1 MQATIINCF
10 LDCGLLVLLL
20 SIERRFARMETKMG
34 LCDRCPITEG
44 GGKKNE

>member
-20 SIERRFARMETKMG
+20 SIERRFARMETKMA
-34 LCDRCPITEG
+34 LCERCPITGNEG
-44 GGKKNE
+44 KGGE